1 MDQVLSSQPRHI
13 KLRKEVL
20 NISNIPALNDIKP
33 NFHIYGRLRVLED
46 EKAHKYNNADEEFGQ
61 QAFTSN
67 QKNPAFE
74 AA

>member
-1 MDQVLSSQPRHI
+1 VDQVPFPSLRHI

-46 EKAHKYNNADEEFGQ
+46 
-61 QAFTSN
+61 
-67 QKNPAFE
+67 
-74 AA
+74 